1 MEERKT
7 PIFLRIISLIVYLVF
22 FWGNAVSVFDQ
33 YAIGNYKLAALSA
46 TACLLMASCIIKDVI
61 SYLLEDSD
69 FFEKKDKK
77 NLE

>member
-7 PIFLRIISLIVYLVF
+7 PIFLRIISLIVYLVL
-22 FWGNAVSVFDQ
+22 FWGNAVSAFEQ

-46 TACLLMASCIIKDVI
+46 TACLLLASCIIKDGI

>member
-7 PIFLRIISLIVYLVF
+7 PIFLRIIWLIVCLVL
-22 FWGNAVSVFDQ
+22 FWGNAVSVFEQ
-33 YAIGNYKLAALSA
+33 YAIGRYKLAALSA
-46 TACLLMASCIIKDVI
+46 TACLLMAACIIKDGV